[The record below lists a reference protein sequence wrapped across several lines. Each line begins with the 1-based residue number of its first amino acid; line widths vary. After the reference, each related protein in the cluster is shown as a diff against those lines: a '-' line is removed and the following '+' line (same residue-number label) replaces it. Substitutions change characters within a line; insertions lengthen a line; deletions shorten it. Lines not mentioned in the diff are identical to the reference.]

1 MAVIIEVLGWGGRR
15 RQYYKVDADQVSI
28 GRGYDND
35 IVLPDP
41 HISANHL
48 RLDASGDGWAIT
60 DLESMNGLQVIKNP
74 SPDASILA
82 SGSEI
87 KLGRTRLRILAERH
101 PLEATK
107 LLHRLER
114 DSSRL
119 NRLSVWLPLL
129 LTVIVAQIIAVYAGT
144 VTEWQWKNVIPV
156 ILSAQIAILFG
167 ALFWGLVGR
176 LVKHEAHLLGQ
187 YSLILLASLVFT
199 ACEWLL
205 STLSYNFNSVLFGNA
220 AQQLVAMSILLLLLS
235 ANLALATNLSSR
247 ARWSGCAA
255 FVGLLVIVGTV
266 GQMKRWGEFSQFPQ
280 YSSTIANPKLL
291 VVNGR
296 TSEEFLA
303 HITPLFDRADEA
315 ALKKNNN

>member
-15 RQYYKVDADQVSI
+15 RQYYQVDADQVSI

-35 IVLPDP
+35 VVLPDP

-48 RLDASGDGWAIT
+48 RLDASEDGWTIT
-60 DLESMNGLQVIKNP
+60 DLDSMNGLQVLKNP
-74 SPDASILA
+74 SPDASVLV

-87 KLGRTRLRILAERH
+87 KVGRTRLRIVANTH

-114 DSSRL
+114 DSSQL
-119 NRLSVWLPLL
+119 NRVSVWLPLL
-129 LTVIVAQIIAVYAGT
+129 LTVIVVQIVALYAGT
-144 VTEWQWKNVIPV
+144 VAEWEWKNAIPV
-156 ILSAQIAILFG
+156 ILSAQLAIFVG
-167 ALFWGLVGR
+167 ALLWGLVGR
-176 LVKHEAHLLGQ
+176 LVKQEAHLLGQ

-199 ACEWLL
+199 GCEWLL
-205 STLSYNFNSVLFGNA
+205 STLSYNFNSVLFGETV
-220 AQQLVAMSILLLLLS
+220 QQLVAMSILLLLLS

-247 ARWSGCAA
+247 SRWSGCAA

-280 YSSTIANPKLL
+280 YSSTIATPTLL
-291 VVNGR
+291 VVNGQ

-303 HITPLFDRADEA
+303 DITPLFDRADEA
-315 ALKKNNN
+315 VLKKE

>member
-15 RQYYKVDADQVSI
+15 RQYFKVDTDQVSI

-48 RLDASGDGWAIT
+48 RLDAAGDGWAVT
-60 DLESMNGLQVIKNP
+60 DLESMNGLQVTKNP
-74 SPDASILA
+74 SADECILA

-87 KLGRTRLRILAERH
+87 KLGRTRLRIVAENH
-101 PLEATK
+101 PLDRTR

-129 LTVIVAQIIAVYAGT
+129 LTVIVAQIIAVYGGT
-144 VTEWQWKNVIPV
+144 VAEWEWKNAIPV
-156 ILSAQIAILFG
+156 ILSAQLAIFFG
-167 ALFWGLVGR
+167 ALLWGLVGR
-176 LVKHEAHLLGQ
+176 LVKNEAHLLGQ

-199 ACEWLL
+199 GCELVL
-205 STLSYNFNSVLFGNA
+205 STLSYNFNSVLFGGA

-255 FVGLLVIVGTV
+255 FVGILVIVGSV

-280 YSSTIANPKLL
+280 YSSTLDAPTLL
-291 VVNGR
+291 VVNGQ

-303 HITPLFDRADEA
+303 EITPLFDRADEA
-315 ALKKNNN
+315 VLKK